1 MPTPRGRLGRW
12 GEDHARRHLEG
23 KGYSISATNY
33 RSRWGEVDIV
43 ARLGDEYI
51 FVEVK
56 TRRGSAFGTPEESV
70 TATKSQRLIATAQ
83 DYLQKNDLEQASW
96 RIDVVSVHLD
106 ESGKLLGVSH
116 LENAVGE

>member
-1 MPTPRGRLGRW
+1 M

-43 ARLGDEYI
+43 ARLGEEII

-56 TRRGSAFGTPEESV
+56 TRRGAAFGTPEESI

-106 ESGKLLGVSH
+106 EAGKLLEVSH